1 MIEASLRDLK
11 KKITICCNLSKHHLN
26 LTHIEKALAY
36 LAFSIEVQRNTQ
48 KEEEIRFDFS
58 AHIRELSC
66 HFTLQR
72 KINHSQKIL
81 MSRGRGKQ
89 PKIKTRR
96 LVKGTHSVFHHFN
109 VVTQSIMEASGG
121 KSEPREHEVRNS
133 VKKLQQ
139 ENSKGSMFQ
148 RCTST
153 LNKGFQTKLSN
164 FKIIFY
170 SLKS

>member
-1 MIEASLRDLK
+1 MLNDRSIIKRFK

-26 LTHIEKALAY
+26 LTHIEKELAY

-96 LVKGTHSVFHHFN
+96 LVKGTHSVFHHFK
-109 VVTQSIMEASGG
+109 VVTQSIMEASEEKVNQG
-121 KSEPREHEVRNS
+121 N
-133 VKKLQQ
+133 
-139 ENSKGSMFQ
+139 
-148 RCTST
+148 
-153 LNKGFQTKLSN
+153 TK
-164 FKIIFY
+164 Y
-170 SLKS
+170 ETQLKSFSRKTVKAVCSKDARVL

>member
-26 LTHIEKALAY
+26 LAHIEKELAY

-109 VVTQSIMEASGG
+109 VVTQSIMEASGEKVNQG
-121 KSEPREHEVRNS
+121 N
-133 VKKLQQ
+133 
-139 ENSKGSMFQ
+139 
-148 RCTST
+148 
-153 LNKGFQTKLSN
+153 TK
-164 FKIIFY
+164 Y
-170 SLKS
+170 ETQLKSFSRKTVKAVCSKDARVL